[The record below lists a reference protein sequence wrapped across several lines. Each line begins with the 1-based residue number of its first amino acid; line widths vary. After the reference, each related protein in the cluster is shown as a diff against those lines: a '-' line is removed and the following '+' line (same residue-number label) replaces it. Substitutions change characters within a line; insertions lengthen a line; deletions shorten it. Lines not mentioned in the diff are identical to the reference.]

1 MVLESYQAI
10 YFLKIDGHG
19 IIPGN
24 ILTYERG
31 SSIKKEER
39 LILTKN
45 NVLILQKQNVLVL
58 QKHNTLV
65 LQNHN
70 TNSWL
75 RKTIRT

>member
-10 YFLKIDGHG
+10 YLLKIDGPG

-39 LILTKN
+39 LIRTKEECATRHA
-45 NVLILQKQNVLVL
+45 VC
-58 QKHNTLV
+58 TC
-65 LQNHN
+65 
-70 TNSWL
+70 SD
-75 RKTIRT
+75 RSAMMSSGRTINI

>member
-39 LILTKN
+39 LILTNEECLNITKAEC
-45 NVLILQKQNVLVL
+45 
-58 QKHNTLV
+58 
-65 LQNHN
+65 
-70 TNSWL
+70 L
-75 RKTIRT
+75 RFAKA

>member
-10 YFLKIDGHG
+10 DFLKIDGHG

-39 LILTKN
+39 HILTKEECVN
-45 NVLILQKQNVLVL
+45 IAKAECLSFAKA
-58 QKHNTLV
+58 
-65 LQNHN
+65 
-70 TNSWL
+70 
-75 RKTIRT
+75 